1 MALYQLSPAL
11 TFEYILASSFYS
23 DEAPLMNFFS
33 CPSDTQCLLG
43 SKPSVVVHTSGPSAL
58 EAKSGG
64 AQVPWLPELFTSAFP
79 ARPSHDTLIFLCFR
93 LAWHLSC
100 RPGLGICS
108 SCVSLPSMGIT
119 GMHPHVASVIIFSK
133 YQNAQ

>member
-11 TFEYILASSFYS
+11 TFEYILASFFYL

-79 ARPSHDTLIFLCFR
+79 ARPISRHFNFSVLQAGLAFILSPGPGHMLFLCQ
-93 LAWHLSC
+93 
-100 RPGLGICS
+100 P
-108 SCVSLPSMGIT
+108 
-119 GMHPHVASVIIFSK
+119 SK
-133 YQNAQ
+133 YMDYRHVPTCCFSDYFL